1 MRPHR
6 QVHPHSSATA
16 TAIAVIPIPFKL
28 RRASHD
34 LTTLVSTVTQAD
46 GLVGTDEDG
55 LVLQYRVKV
64 TQSGGGIPRPE
75 PTESEVRKARI
86 PLGAMRR
93 VELRR
98 GWFRTKLILS
108 AADLHAFEPFRAW
121 LDGSE
126 LALTIPRA
134 ERPGAADLA
143 SSIELALSTRLLSH
157 GG

>member
-1 MRPHR
+1 M
-6 QVHPHSSATA
+6 
-16 TAIAVIPIPFKL
+16 IPIPFKL
-28 RRASHD
+28 RRTSRD
-34 LTTLVSTVTQAD
+34 LATFIQTATEAD

-64 TQSGGGIPRPE
+64 TRSGGGISRPV
-75 PTESEVRKARI
+75 PTESEVRVARI

-98 GWFRTKLILS
+98 GWFRTKLVLA

-121 LDGSE
+121 LDGSGLT
-126 LALTIPRA
+126 LAIPRA
-134 ERPGAADLA
+134 ERSGAADLA
-143 SSIELALSTRLLSH
+143 SSIELALSTRLLNH